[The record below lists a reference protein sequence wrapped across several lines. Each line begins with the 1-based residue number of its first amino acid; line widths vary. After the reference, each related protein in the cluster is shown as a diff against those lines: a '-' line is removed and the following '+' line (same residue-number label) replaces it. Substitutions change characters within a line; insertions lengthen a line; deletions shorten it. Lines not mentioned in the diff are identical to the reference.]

1 MRLLI
6 VDDEVIIRTGL
17 ASVIA
22 WHELGIELLHPAASA
37 EEAWSRLSEERPHIL
52 MTDIRMNGRS
62 GLELAEAALDLLPE
76 LEVIILSGYD
86 DFSYAQQAIRNGVT
100 DYLLKTSKP
109 EEIIK
114 TVLQA
119 KSRITERW
127 AAKSQEGKQLREN
140 RERLFASWVIEGN
153 TESGVCPAFLE
164 FDTDQA
170 DIFSSMREESCRER
184 SISRQVVLIQASG
197 WNRASDALLD
207 LLCKICSKMSCLTL
221 WHRLRSSILSVYCL
235 MPQHWT
241 EVDTGL
247 RMGLTEW
254 NSG

>member
-1 MRLLI
+1 MADQGWNWQKQR
-6 VDDEVIIRTGL
+6 
-17 ASVIA
+17 
-22 WHELGIELLHPAASA
+22 
-37 EEAWSRLSEERPHIL
+37 
-52 MTDIRMNGRS
+52 
-62 GLELAEAALDLLPE
+62 LDLLPE

-114 TVLQA
+114 TVPQA

-127 AAKSQEGKQLREN
+127 APKSQEGKQLREN

-170 DIFSSMREESCRER
+170 DIFSSMREERRRER

-197 WNRASDALLD
+197 WNRASDASAA
-207 LLCKICSKMSCLTL
+207 ICCAKYARRC
-221 WHRLRSSILSVYCL
+221 
-235 MPQHWT
+235 PA
-241 EVDTGL
+241 
-247 RMGLTEW
+247 
-254 NSG
+254 